1 MFDGKAFGLE
11 LVAEVRAYLA
21 RAVEPLTMRLA
32 ALEQAVSA
40 TGNVK
45 ALIAAE
51 VAALPRPENG
61 KDADLGEVA
70 RWVTQEV
77 ERALAAFPVPSNGI
91 DGVNGKD
98 GRDGVDGAPGR
109 DGSDGKDGVSGIDGK
124 DGTAGRDGIDGKDGA
139 HGLDGKDGSAGLD
152 GKDGTAGRD
161 GVDGKD
167 GAHGLDG
174 KDGSAGLDGKDG
186 APGQDGVD
194 GKEGMIGEKGDR
206 GRDGVGLA
214 GALIGRDGQLL
225 VTLSNGDILDLG
237 PVSGKDGLGFE
248 DMTEE
253 LADDGRTIIRRYQRG
268 DQVKE
273 FRHTFAIVLDRGIWK
288 DGTYQVGDG
297 VTWGGSFWI
306 AQKQTTLK
314 PQTPEAHDDW
324 RLAVKKGRDGK
335 DGVVRT
341 VVDKPIIKVP

>member
-32 ALEQAVSA
+32 ALEQSVSA
-40 TGNVK
+40 IGNVK
-45 ALIAAE
+45 ELIAAE

-124 DGTAGRDGIDGKDGA
+124 DGTAGRDGI
-139 HGLDGKDGSAGLD
+139 
-152 GKDGTAGRD
+152 
-161 GVDGKD
+161 DGKD

>member
-32 ALEQAVSA
+32 ALEQSVSA
-40 TGNVK
+40 IGNVK
-45 ALIAAE
+45 ELIAAE
-51 VAALPRPENG
+51 VAALPQPENG

-77 ERALAAFPVPSNGI
+77 ERALAAFPVP
-91 DGVNGKD
+91 
-98 GRDGVDGAPGR
+98 R
-109 DGSDGKDGVSGIDGK
+109 DGSDGKDGVSGI
-124 DGTAGRDGIDGKDGA
+124 
-139 HGLDGKDGSAGLD
+139 D

-273 FRHTFAIVLDRGIWK
+273 FRHTFAVVLDRGIWK

>member
-124 DGTAGRDGIDGKDGA
+124 DGTAGRDG
-139 HGLDGKDGSAGLD
+139 
-152 GKDGTAGRD
+152 
-161 GVDGKD
+161 VDGKD

-174 KDGSAGLDGKDG
+174 KDGGAGLDGKDG

>member
-109 DGSDGKDGVSGIDGK
+109 DGSDGKDGISGIDGK

-152 GKDGTAGRD
+152 GKDG
-161 GVDGKD
+161 
-167 GAHGLDG
+167 
-174 KDGSAGLDGKDG
+174 
-186 APGQDGVD
+186 APGQDGID
-194 GKEGMIGEKGDR
+194 GKEGAIGEKGDR

>member
-109 DGSDGKDGVSGIDGK
+109 DGSDGKDGVSGI
-124 DGTAGRDGIDGKDGA
+124 
-139 HGLDGKDGSAGLD
+139 D

>member
-109 DGSDGKDGVSGIDGK
+109 DGSDGKDGVSGI
-124 DGTAGRDGIDGKDGA
+124 
-139 HGLDGKDGSAGLD
+139 D

-341 VVDKPIIKVP
+341 VVDKPIIKVS

>member
-109 DGSDGKDGVSGIDGK
+109 DGSDGKDGISGIDGK
-124 DGTAGRDGIDGKDGA
+124 DGTAGRDGI
-139 HGLDGKDGSAGLD
+139 
-152 GKDGTAGRD
+152 
-161 GVDGKD
+161 DGKD

>member
-109 DGSDGKDGVSGIDGK
+109 DGSDGKDGISGIDGK

-152 GKDGTAGRD
+152 GKDG
-161 GVDGKD
+161 
-167 GAHGLDG
+167 
-174 KDGSAGLDGKDG
+174 
-186 APGQDGVD
+186 APGQDGID
-194 GKEGMIGEKGDR
+194 GKEGAIGEKGDR

-253 LADDGRTIIRRYQRG
+253 LADDGRTIIRR
-268 DQVKE
+268 
-273 FRHTFAIVLDRGIWK
+273 
-288 DGTYQVGDG
+288 
-297 VTWGGSFWI
+297 
-306 AQKQTTLK
+306 
-314 PQTPEAHDDW
+314 
-324 RLAVKKGRDGK
+324 
-335 DGVVRT
+335 
-341 VVDKPIIKVP
+341 

>member
-11 LVAEVRAYLA
+11 LVAEVRAYFA

-32 ALEQAVSA
+32 ALEQTVRAV
-40 TGNVK
+40 GNVK
-45 ALIAAE
+45 ELIAAE

-77 ERALAAFPVPSNGI
+77 ERALAGFPAPR
-91 DGVNGKD
+91 DGSDGKD
-98 GRDGVDGAPGR
+98 GAPGRDGVDGAPGC
-109 DGSDGKDGVSGIDGK
+109 DGSDGKDGVSGGDGK
-124 DGTAGRDGIDGKDGA
+124 DGAPGRDGIDGKDGA
-139 HGLDGKDGSAGLD
+139 HGLDGKDGGAGI
-152 GKDGTAGRD
+152 
-161 GVDGKD
+161 
-167 GAHGLDG
+167 
-174 KDGSAGLDGKDG
+174 DGKDG
-186 APGQDGVD
+186 APGRDGID
-194 GKEGMIGEKGDR
+194 GKEGAIGEKGDR
-206 GRDGVGLA
+206 GRDGAGLA

-253 LADDGRTIIRRYQRG
+253 LADDGRTIIRRYARD

-273 FRHTFAIVLDRGIWK
+273 FRHTFAVVLDRGIWK
-288 DGTYQVGDG
+288 DGAYQIGDG
-297 VTWGGSFWI
+297 VTWGGHYFI
-306 AQKQTTLK
+306 AQKQTTAK
-314 PQTPEAHDDW
+314 PMTPEAQSDW

-341 VVDKPIIKVP
+341 VVDKPIVKVP

>member
-124 DGTAGRDGIDGKDGA
+124 DGTAGRDG
-139 HGLDGKDGSAGLD
+139 
-152 GKDGTAGRD
+152 
-161 GVDGKD
+161 VDGKD

-273 FRHTFAIVLDRGIWK
+273 FRHTFAVVLDRGIWK

>member
-152 GKDGTAGRD
+152 GKDG
-161 GVDGKD
+161 
-167 GAHGLDG
+167 
-174 KDGSAGLDGKDG
+174 

-273 FRHTFAIVLDRGIWK
+273 FRHTFAVVLDRGIWK

>member
-152 GKDGTAGRD
+152 GKDG
-161 GVDGKD
+161 
-167 GAHGLDG
+167 
-174 KDGSAGLDGKDG
+174 
-186 APGQDGVD
+186 APGQDGID
-194 GKEGMIGEKGDR
+194 GKEGAIGEKGDR